1 MPARTLSLQYR
12 VVDHQQKLD
21 MDTIIRAR
29 TAPASTAPDMRGPC
43 GSLAPLGDSARRRL
57 LRRTTEVVG
66 GIGLIATACP
76 FVASLEPSER
86 ARAEG
91 GPVEAAVG
99 DLPVGVLRTVAWRGQ
114 PVWLLR
120 RSPEMIASLRAPN
133 PMLADPHSTRSEQP
147 PACRGPTRS
156 LSPELFV
163 VVGICTH
170 LGCTPGLK
178 VGDASF
184 DAQNQALG
192 GFLCPCHGSR
202 FDLAGRV
209 VRNVPAPTNL
219 TVPPYAPQGGDRV
232 LIGG

>member
-1 MPARTLSLQYR
+1 MDDTTQLPA
-12 VVDHQQKLD
+12 
-21 MDTIIRAR
+21 AA
-29 TAPASTAPDMRGPC
+29 APAGPAAHVAAA
-43 GSLAPLGDSARRRL
+43 SLEPLGDSVRRRL
-57 LRRTTEVVG
+57 LRRATEVVG

-91 GPVEAAVG
+91 GPVEAEWG
-99 DLPVGVLRTVAWRGQ
+99 SLPVGVLRTVAWRGQ
-114 PVWLLR
+114 PVWLLL
-120 RSPEMIASLRAPN
+120 RSPEMITTLREPN
-133 PMLADPHSTRSEQP
+133 PMLVDPDSKRSEQP
-147 PACRGPTRS
+147 TACRNSTRS

-170 LGCTPGLK
+170 LGCTPGLQ
-178 VGDASF
+178 VGDSAF
-184 DAQNQALG
+184 DAQNHTLG

-209 VRNVPAPTNL
+209 VRNVPAPINL
-219 TVPPYAPQGGDRV
+219 TVPPYVLQGDKRV